1 MLIFPV
7 TVLSTVKRIILVV
20 PFQSSDRLAAS
31 AISYACTISKLVF
44 VDCPPYMRPIL
55 IGIVSLALV
64 KSSQAA
70 ALDPCTALCNRDGP
84 SICTG
89 GSWTK
94 GGGICHAYLYRGDS
108 SRGDYCYHTGRTA
121 ATCPASG
128 APVRASDVARLLGG
142 VVAVQTTVAPV
153 TTTSTRRIT
162 TTPDRS
168 TTIRASSTRSTTVP
182 RRTPLPTSR
191 SLLLRER
198 RSSERRSDDSVSI
211 FVSRVT
217 AFADS
222 VQYLL
227 GSTNAIMGYLSV
239 TFRGETGYGAGVTR
253 DWFATVTSQI
263 LNRATGVFRASA
275 DDPHYV
281 EINPSA
287 PSNLLRAVGRF
298 MALSIVNELPV
309 PLNLPMMFY
318 VRLAGQDITLD
329 TIKMDEPLLFNTLTY
344 VMGAKAEDL
353 SGLEITI
360 GTRAEAVTVSNRQD
374 VVRRKLRSLIPETQF
389 NLIRDA
395 FNQVIASVGTRVTPE
410 QLKLIIEG
418 EPVVDVELLLRRV
431 AIYSYNDSSNQPN
444 EVRWFYSIMRSLSQP
459 ELRDFLRFVTGN
471 SGLTEGGQ
479 SLEVSISSG
488 RGRLPRAATCFK
500 TLYLGTYSNEAE
512 MRRKLLFAI
521 TEAEGLED
529 R

>member
-287 PSNLLRAVGRF
+287 PSNSLRAVGRF
-298 MALSIVNELPV
+298 MALSIAQDVPV

-318 VRLAGQDITLD
+318 VRLLGQDITLD
-329 TIKMDEPLLFNTLTY
+329 TIKKDEPLLFNTLTY
-344 VMGAKAEDL
+344 VMDANADEL
-353 SGLEITI
+353 AGLEITI

-374 VVRRKLRSLIPETQF
+374 VVRRKLRSLIPETEF
-389 NLIRDA
+389 NFIRDA
-395 FNQVIASVGTRVTPE
+395 FNEVIPNVEARVTPQ

-418 EPVVDVELLLRRV
+418 EPNIDVELLLQSST
-431 AIYSYNDSSNQPN
+431 IYSGNSSQNTPN
-444 EVRWFYSIMRSLSQP
+444 EAIWLYTILRSFNQS
-459 ELRDFLRFVTGN
+459 ELRSFLRFVTGN
-471 SGLTEGGQ
+471 SGLPHSGG
-479 SLEVSISSG
+479 SLTISISPSF
-488 RGRLPRAATCFK
+488 GRLPRAATCFK
-500 TLYLGTYSNEAE
+500 TLYLYTYSSEAE
-512 MRRKLLFAI
+512 MRRKLLLAI
-521 TEAEGLED
+521 NEAEGLED